1 MAAAQSST
9 MNTILAVLGLG
20 AGAIFLYE
28 AFAPK
33 TVTTKYGN
41 KITLYTY
48 RGVPYHNHEPALDRF
63 EASIAQRHQLACD
76 RVTGCT
82 CQIASSPRTNS
93 RTKGSLRSGCGQSSR
108 RLVQS

>member
-1 MAAAQSST
+1 

-48 RGVPYHNHEPALDRF
+48 RGVPYHVWMTDHSPERKEPLVREFVRGEDAIWQVHPVTRSH
-63 EASIAQRHQLACD
+63 AS
-76 RVTGCT
+76 
-82 CQIASSPRTNS
+82 
-93 RTKGSLRSGCGQSSR
+93 
-108 RLVQS
+108 